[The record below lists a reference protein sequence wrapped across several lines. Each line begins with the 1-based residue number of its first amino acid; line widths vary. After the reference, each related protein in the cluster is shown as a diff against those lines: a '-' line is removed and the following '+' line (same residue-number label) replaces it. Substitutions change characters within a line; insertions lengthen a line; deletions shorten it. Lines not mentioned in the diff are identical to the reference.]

1 MHGQESAAAA
11 VGILVDSAARGT
23 TAGSPNQDVV
33 SLVRERLG
41 RTQLGTAALFRL
53 DGERSS
59 GAADI
64 VRSVLADEISGDAAF
79 GQMLQA
85 AVNGRPPLRPA
96 GPPVSPPPP
105 HSPPIQ
111 PPPTQPPPVPPPP
124 LPPLPLPP
132 RSPAVTH
139 RRPPAAA
146 PPKVRPRPSRGRVV
160 TVWLLGLPQLLVVL
174 ICESIAVQLDAPSA
188 VVPLLLGVATLL
200 TITGITLG
208 AGALQRSSSLMLHA
222 GVMVDAFLLL
232 SLVLRF
238 LRT

>member
-1 MHGQESAAAA
+1 MHGQELAAAA

-23 TAGSPNQDVV
+23 TAGSPDQDVV

-105 HSPPIQ
+105 HSPP
-111 PPPTQPPPVPPPP
+111 TQPPPVPPP
-124 LPPLPLPP
+124 PLPP

-146 PPKVRPRPSRGRVV
+146 PSKVRPRPSRGRVV

-238 LRT
+238 LRA